1 MGKYDPLFRYLST
14 CHDKQISL
22 SYTQIEDILSD
33 KLPKSAYMYNAWWG
47 NNSHEYSK
55 SWIDAGY
62 KVEEVILGN
71 KILFVK
77 E

>member
-1 MGKYDPLFRYLST
+1 MGKYDPLFRYFST
-14 CHDKQISL
+14 CTDKQISL
-22 SYTQIEDILSD
+22 NYTQIEDILSD
-33 KLPKSAYMYNAWWG
+33 KLPKSSYTYNAWWG
-47 NNSHEYSK
+47 NNSHAHSK